1 MTMPPAP
8 QQPAPPYQP
17 PAAQQPPHQPAPAAK
32 GLAIAALVVGI
43 VAFLT
48 GLVPVGGAL
57 VGIAAIILGAI
68 ALSKKQP
75 KGLAL
80 TGLILGAVAVI
91 ASIGMTIGLGAVGNE
106 VTKSLEELEST
117 TTTETSPA
125 TEEPAE
131 EEAAPEPTERLT
143 LDDGW
148 TSQGDEY
155 GITTTVTGYV
165 SNNSDKP
172 ISNYVQITF
181 DTLDAAGANI
191 GTCLANTNTIDAN
204 GKWKF
209 EAICLDGADEIN
221 EIRFKEITGF

>member
-1 MTMPPAP
+1 M
-8 QQPAPPYQP
+8 
-17 PAAQQPPHQPAPAAK
+17 
-32 GLAIAALVVGI
+32 
-43 VAFLT
+43 

-57 VGIAAIILGAI
+57 VGITAVILGAI

-80 TGLILGAVAVI
+80 TGLILGAVAAI
-91 ASIGMTIGLGAVGNE
+91 ASIGMTIGLGAVGSE
-106 VTKSLEELEST
+106 VAKSLEELEST

-148 TSQGDEY
+148 TYQGDEY

-165 SNNSDKP
+165 SNNSDEP

-181 DTLDAAGANI
+181 DTLDAEGANI

-209 EAICLDGADEIN
+209 EAICLDGVDEIN